1 MADLGN
7 IAFGIEVRG
16 ERDIAK
22 AVSSLDSMQK
32 KLAQVALAERQGAVA
47 AGSLSK
53 STRQL
58 QNALAR
64 QTGDLIGATKAAQ
77 SYRRQLMAMDD
88 ATLAATVGMQGS
100 LKGFRNIELFAQQAG
115 YQIGDFAV
123 QVQSGTNPLVAFSQQ
138 ASQLLGFMGPWGAV
152 IGAATAITGGLI
164 MAFTKGGEEALTFS
178 DAISDLQGMI
188 TSIEGQFEI
197 LNMSAAELSR
207 TYGEGAELVQR
218 FALAHVE
225 LSIAQAETRFR
236 DQIVLA
242 QELVSV
248 YADGT
253 KVMGE
258 FGESIDFSEQI
269 RDLAEDFGI
278 SRENAADLLDELQNI
293 ANADTFDNQVA
304 AVDAFFLKIQELGVP
319 LRNIPDTLRE
329 GVLEMIA
336 MTQETEKLKALM
348 ERFAAGDTST
358 GDGGGGGRG
367 RRIKSIQEIIA
378 ERQKQIDQ
386 ELELLS
392 LTRERAAVRE
402 IEFDI
407 LNKYEG
413 EITDSIREQVT
424 ATAEAMAA
432 DEERIRQLEEL
443 RDRNQAVAD
452 TIADSFGKALTSV
465 VDGTKS
471 VKDAFKDM
479 ARAIIADLYQMYV
492 VKQITGFISGG
503 INQAMGGGGGFL
515 SSIFGGGRASGG
527 TMSPNTPYLVGERG
541 PELVMPS
548 RQSTVMNADLTAK
561 AMGGGESVN
570 VTQVFNINGNGD
582 EYIMGKIAQ
591 AAPRIA
597 DATKKSILDE
607 RRRGGV
613 YKSVFG

>member
-47 AGSLSK
+47 AGSLAK

-64 QTGDLIGATKAAQ
+64 QTGDLIGATKAAT
-77 SYRRQLMAMDD
+77 SYRRQLERMDD
-88 ATLAATVGMQGS
+88 ATLAAAVGMQGS

-188 TSIEGQFEI
+188 TSIEGQFDI

-242 QELVSV
+242 QDLVSV

-253 KVMGE
+253 KVMDE
-258 FGESIDFSEQI
+258 FGESLDFSSQI
-269 RDLAEDFGI
+269 RDLAEDFKI
-278 SRENAADLLDELQNI
+278 SEENAADLLDELQDI

-336 MTQETEKLKALM
+336 MTQETEKLKALI
-348 ERFAAGDTST
+348 ERFSKGDTST
-358 GDGGGGGRG
+358 GDGRG
-367 RRIKSIQEIIA
+367 RKIKTIQEIIA
-378 ERQKQIDQ
+378 ERQQQIDQ

-413 EITDSIREQVT
+413 EITDSIREQVA

-452 TIADSFGKALTSV
+452 SIADNFGKALTSV

-492 VKQITGFISGG
+492 VKQITGFISQSISGSL
-503 INQAMGGGGGFL
+503 NSGGGGFL
-515 SSIFGGGRASGG
+515 GGLFGGRASGG
-527 TMSPNTPYLVGERG
+527 MMSPNQPYLVGERG
-541 PELVMPS
+541 PELVMPN

-561 AMGGGESVN
+561 ALGGGETVN

-591 AAPRIA
+591 AAPKIA
-597 DATKKSILDE
+597 DVAKTSILNE